1 MAKTN
6 IMTSQ
11 LYPYTCNCILAGI
24 ACAKALASLGVA
36 TPLNTDPEALLKL
49 KRLQGS
55 LGDKKNQPSY
65 SQLGFRMFISINF
78 TVAMVKTISQLYIL
92 QLTICCQVIPMI

>member
-1 MAKTN
+1 MANTN

-11 LYPYTCNCILAGI
+11 LYPRTCNCILAGI
-24 ACAKALASLGVA
+24 ACAKALANLGVA
-36 TPLNTDPEALLKL
+36 TPLNTDPEASLKL

-65 SQLGFRMFISINF
+65 SQLGF
-78 TVAMVKTISQLYIL
+78 TECLL
-92 QLTICCQVIPMI
+92 L